1 MMHAS
6 RLLCRAAARASA
18 GEHGSTSD
26 RGSLICAFSSC
37 ALSLEASAEAR
48 RVIPL
53 CSNISSLSV
62 AARPVVLLCSN
73 MISLSVAV
81 LDGVLVCASTCR
93 SESSSFS
100 ADIARGDRVHSV
112 LGPLTGGNDA
122 FLRFSEG
129 AWPVSFEC

>member
-1 MMHAS
+1 MHAS

-26 RGSLICAFSSC
+26 RGSSICAFSFC
-37 ALSLEASAEAR
+37 ALSLKARAEAR
-48 RVIPL
+48 RVIP

-81 LDGVLVCASTCR
+81 LDGVLVCGSTCR

-122 FLRFSEG
+122 FLRYSEG